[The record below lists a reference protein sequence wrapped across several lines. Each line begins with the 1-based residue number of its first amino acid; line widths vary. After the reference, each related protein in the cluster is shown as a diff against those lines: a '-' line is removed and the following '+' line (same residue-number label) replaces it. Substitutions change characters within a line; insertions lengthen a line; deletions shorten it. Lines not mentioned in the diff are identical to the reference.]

1 MQVYIEYAILDNF
14 FVDYF
19 LLRQA
24 AVILRIPFKKRWLAF
39 AAVVGTTVAVI
50 LPIFNVPTVIS
61 FVIRISLGFIISFIA
76 VRHRNF
82 LCFVKYFNVFLLL
95 TFLLGG
101 AIVGIMSIIG
111 IPYDVK
117 AYYSNKLL
125 PIGLNVLFGYLL
137 YFGIRRF
144 VDRFVSSVLIAPD
157 LYDAEIVVNGMN
169 FKAVAFFDNGN
180 RLKDEKT
187 GLPIIICDEK
197 FFDKLC
203 AATRLCVQGKIL
215 YSTASGTGENE
226 FYKTDYVIVNKGRE
240 GAVRHACI
248 MPGNVA
254 AVDAQMIIGRA
265 LL

>member
-24 AVILRIPFKKRWLAF
+24 AVILRIKFKKRWLILSS
-39 AAVVGTTVAVI
+39 VIGTAVAVI
-50 LPIFNVPTVIS
+50 LPLFYLPTVVSFAVKLLLGMVIS
-61 FVIRISLGFIISFIA
+61 FTA
-76 VRHRNF
+76 VKHRNF
-82 LCFVKYFNVFLLL
+82 IGYIKYFNVFLLL

-101 AIVGIMSIIG
+101 VIIGIMSLLG
-111 IPYDVK
+111 IPYDFR

-137 YFGIRRF
+137 YFGIRKF
-144 VDRFVSSVLIAPD
+144 VDRFVSSVMIAPD
-157 LYDAEIVVNGMN
+157 LYDAEVIINGVS

-187 GLPIIICDEK
+187 GLPIIICNQK
-197 FFDKLC
+197 FFN
-203 AATRLCVQGKIL
+203 KIKSL
-215 YSTASGTGENE
+215 TLLDVRGSVTYSTASGVGENE
-226 FYKTDYVIVNKGRE
+226 FYGTDYVIVNKGRE
-240 GAVRHACI
+240 GVVRHAHI
-248 MPGNVA
+248 MQGNVA
-254 AVDAQMIIGRA
+254 AVDAEMIIGRA